1 MITATETGAS
11 ALTDLELLDAVRSHN
26 LIAFRQAWKRFEEA
40 TPGSVRLVPQSGLR
54 EAIGRDYADMQGMIR
69 GDAPEFE
76 WINERLQE
84 AEAAINEGMRAPAS
98 VRA

>member
-1 MITATETGAS
+1 
-11 ALTDLELLDAVRSHN
+11 
-26 LIAFRQAWKRFEEA
+26 
-40 TPGSVRLVPQSGLR
+40 
-54 EAIGRDYADMQGMIR
+54 MQGMIL

-84 AEAAINEGMRAPAS
+84 AEAAINEGMWPPAS